1 MNNSKWLRK
10 TVIAA
15 MFATL
20 TCVFTMFLKIP
31 IVGGQ
36 GYIHLGDMVIYLAAS
51 LLPLPYACAAAGI
64 GGALADV
71 FGGYPIWAPATLII
85 KALLV
90 IPFTS
95 KKEKIL
101 GARNFTATAICIAIT
116 VVGYYLA
123 EWIIYGSAV
132 APVASIPWNIAQAV
146 GSALLY
152 IVLGFALDKMN
163 FKKHAEI

>member
-1 MNNSKWLRK
+1 MKDSKWLKK
-10 TVIAA
+10 TIVAA

-20 TCVFTMFLKIP
+20 TCIFTMFLRIP

-36 GYIHLGDMVIYLAAS
+36 GYIHLGDMAIYLAAS
-51 LLPLPYACAAAGI
+51 ILPLPYACVAAGI
-64 GGALADV
+64 GGAMADV
-71 FGGYPIWAPATLII
+71 LGGYAIWAPATLVI

-90 IPFTS
+90 IPFSS
-95 KKEKIL
+95 KKEKIITP
-101 GARNFTATAICIAIT
+101 RNCVATAICIAVT
-116 VVGYYLA
+116 VAGYYFA

-132 APVASIPWNIAQAV
+132 SGIASIPWNVAQAV

-163 FKKHAEI
+163 FKKHI

>member
-1 MNNSKWLRK
+1 MKSSKWLK
-10 TVIAA
+10 KVVIAA

-20 TCVFTMFLKIP
+20 TCVFTMFLRIP

-85 KALLV
+85 KMLLV
-90 IPFTS
+90 IPFTY

-101 GARNFTATAICIAIT
+101 VARNFIATAVCVVIT
-116 VVGYYLA
+116 TAGYYLA

-132 APVASIPWNIAQAV
+132 GPVVGIPWNIAQAA

-152 IVLGFALDKMN
+152 IVIGFALDKMN
-163 FKKHAEI
+163 FKKHI